1 VKIFNLTKNTLLA
14 ENAMLADNPFSRT
27 KGLLGRKGLNPGE
40 ALVLKPCN
48 SIHTFFMRFPIDVI
62 FVNRQLKVV
71 AAIPALKPY
80 RLSRI
85 YFSAGMAIELPT
97 GGLALSSTAVG
108 DTLFFSP

>member
-40 ALVLKPCN
+40 ALVLKP
-48 SIHTFFMRFPIDVI
+48 FFMRFPIDVI